1 MRYDARFCLNDI
13 TDTNVKPYMTAH
25 EIKKHLEDLNDEM
38 ERMKVKGRFSYVA
51 VRRRMS

>member
-13 TDTNVKPYMTAH
+13 MDTNVKPYMTAH

-51 VRRRMS
+51 ARRRMS

>member
-1 MRYDARFCLNDI
+1 MRYDARFCLTDI
-13 TDTNVKPYMTAH
+13 TDASVKPHMTAH

-51 VRRRMS
+51 ARR

>member
-1 MRYDARFCLNDI
+1 MRYGAWFCLNDI
-13 TDTNVKPYMTAH
+13 TDAIVKPPMTAH

-51 VRRRMS
+51 ARR